1 MQRLPQ
7 HGNDSLFALSHTPR
21 LCNTVKGDEVYTGP
35 TLVSLQG
42 RRIPH
47 LTWLHSCP
55 IGEFHLTSYS
65 RTVDL
70 LR

>member
-1 MQRLPQ
+1 MA
-7 HGNDSLFALSHTPR
+7 LFHTPH

-55 IGEFHLTSYS
+55 IGEFHLTSY
-65 RTVDL
+65 RL
-70 LR
+70 LPQPALGPDAT